1 MQLQLPIFPEGTHM
15 ISDRLGYYVKDNIV
29 QYIINGLPA
38 YAHSKSDHSSF
49 RFITSNFIDMGLC
62 TQAEV
67 QRAFHVSI
75 TNVGRAYKLFKE
87 KGSEGFF
94 GADNRHG
101 NAHKILGER
110 KERIQ
115 KKLDEGKSMSSI
127 AREEGLAE
135 GGIRYHIKRGSL
147 KKNLHPGKQL

>member
-1 MQLQLPIFPEGTHM
+1 MQLQLPFFPEGTRM
-15 ISDRLGYYVKDNIV
+15 ISDRLGFCVKDNIV

-38 YAHSKSDHSSF
+38 YAHSKSDHASF
-49 RFITSNFIDMGLC
+49 RFITSNFIDLGLC
-62 TQAEV
+62 TQAQV

-94 GADNRHG
+94 GIDRRHG

-110 KERIQ
+110 RERIQ
-115 KKLDEGKSMSSI
+115 KKLDEGKSISGI
-127 AREEGLAE
+127 AREEGIVE
-135 GGIRYHIKRGSL
+135 GAIRYHIKQGTL
-147 KKNLHPGKQL
+147 KKSNSQSHQI

>member
-1 MQLQLPIFPEGTHM
+1 MQLQLPFFPEGTHM
-15 ISDRLGYYVKDNIV
+15 ISDELGFYVKDNIV

-38 YAHSKSDHSSF
+38 YAHSKSDHQSF

-62 TQAEV
+62 TQAQV

-75 TNVGRAYKLFKE
+75 TNVSRAYKLFKE

-94 GADNRHG
+94 GADRRHG

-115 KKLDEGKSMSSI
+115 KKLERRKKYIKYSS
-127 AREEGLAE
+127 
-135 GGIRYHIKRGSL
+135 
-147 KKNLHPGKQL
+147 

>member
-1 MQLQLPIFPEGTHM
+1 M
-15 ISDRLGYYVKDNIV
+15 V

-38 YAHSKSDHSSF
+38 YAHSKSDHQSF

-62 TQAEV
+62 TQAQV

-94 GADNRHG
+94 GADRRHG
-101 NAHKILGER
+101 NAHKILGEAQR
-110 KERIQ
+110 
-115 KKLDEGKSMSSI
+115 
-127 AREEGLAE
+127 AHTEEV
-135 GGIRYHIKRGSL
+135 R
-147 KKNLHPGKQL
+147 PGKKYLRHRP

>member
-1 MQLQLPIFPEGTHM
+1 MQLQLPIFPAGTHM
-15 ISDRLGYYVKDNIV
+15 ISDRLGFYVKDDIV

-38 YAHSKSDHSSF
+38 YAHGKSDHQSF
-49 RFITSNFIDMGLC
+49 RFITSNFSDMGLC
-62 TQAEV
+62 TQAQA

-94 GADNRHG
+94 GADRRHG

-115 KKLDEGKSMSSI
+115 KKLDEGKSISGI
-127 AREEGLAE
+127 ARQEGIAE
-135 GGIRYHIKRGSL
+135 GGIRYHIKQGSL
-147 KKNLHPGKQL
+147 KKSPGRSRQL

>member
-1 MQLQLPIFPEGTHM
+1 M
-15 ISDRLGYYVKDNIV
+15 
-29 QYIINGLPA
+29 PA
-38 YAHSKSDHSSF
+38 YAHSKSDHQSF

-94 GADNRHG
+94 GADRRHG

-115 KKLDEGKSMSSI
+115 KKLDEGKSVLSI
-127 AREEGLAE
+127 AKEEDIAE
-135 GGIRYHIKRGSL
+135 SGIRYHLKQGSL
-147 KKNLHPGKQL
+147 KKSRSHSK

>member
-15 ISDRLGYYVKDNIV
+15 ISDRLGFYVKDNIV

-75 TNVGRAYKLFKE
+75 TNVGRAYKLFKA

-94 GADNRHG
+94 GADKRHG

-115 KKLDEGKSMSSI
+115 KKLDEGKSISSI
-127 AREEGLAE
+127 AREEGIAE
-135 GGIRYHIKRGSL
+135 GGIRYHIKQGSL
-147 KKNLHPGKQL
+147 KKTPNQSRQL

>member
-1 MQLQLPIFPEGTHM
+1 MQLQLPLFAEGTRM
-15 ISDRLGYYVKDNIV
+15 ISSCLGFYVKDDMV

-38 YAHSKSDHSSF
+38 YAHSKADHQSF

-62 TQAEV
+62 TQAQV

-94 GADNRHG
+94 GADKRHG
-101 NAHKILGER
+101 KAHKILGER

-115 KKLDEGKSMSSI
+115 KKLDKGKSISSI
-127 AREEGLAE
+127 AREEGIAE
-135 GGIRYHIKRGSL
+135 GGIRYHIKQGSL
-147 KKNLHPGKQL
+147 KKNLNRGKQL

>member
-15 ISDRLGYYVKDNIV
+15 ISNELGFYVKDNIV
-29 QYIINGLPA
+29 QYIVNGLPA
-38 YAHSKSDHSSF
+38 YAHSKGDHSSF
-49 RFITSNFIDMGLC
+49 RFITSNFIDLGLC
-62 TQAEV
+62 TQAQV

-75 TNVGRAYKLFKE
+75 TNVSRAYKLFKE

-94 GADNRHG
+94 GADKRHG

-115 KKLDEGKSMSSI
+115 KKLNEGKSISGI
-127 AREEGLAE
+127 AREEGIAE
-135 GGIRYHIKRGSL
+135 GGIRYHIKQGSL
-147 KKNLHPGKQL
+147 KKTSTRSNQL